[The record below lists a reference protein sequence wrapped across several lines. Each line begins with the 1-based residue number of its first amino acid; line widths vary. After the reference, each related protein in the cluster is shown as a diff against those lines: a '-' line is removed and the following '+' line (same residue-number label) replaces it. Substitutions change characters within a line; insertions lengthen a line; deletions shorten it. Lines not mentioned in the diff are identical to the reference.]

1 MEHEAPPPPE
11 NETTEE
17 LTLSEIKPDP
27 GNAAAP
33 SEDMYEG
40 GDVADAAPGEDLYD
54 GGENNDNMEPEAKD
68 DYQGEGGADP
78 APEEQQPV
86 AVAGPSDGTPTD
98 HLSVDD
104 LMKSKVQECEG
115 GFLCLICWKSMKY
128 SGNMRVHLREKHI
141 VSLVNYHCPPCDKIF
156 NSKRK
161 MKAHVDYKHKNWRGV
176 NIETFAV

>member
-1 MEHEAPPPPE
+1 MSLNPVRFQIPLIERPKPGPAKRAPPAPKSVEKSKRARVVQPRVLPMEHEAPPPPE
-11 NETTEE
+11 NEATEE

-54 GGENNDNMEPEAKD
+54 GGENNDNMEPEAED

-86 AVAGPSDGTPTD
+86 AVAGPSNGTPT
-98 HLSVDD
+98 
-104 LMKSKVQECEG
+104 G
-115 GFLCLICWKSMKY
+115 
-128 SGNMRVHLREKHI
+128 
-141 VSLVNYHCPPCDKIF
+141 
-156 NSKRK
+156 
-161 MKAHVDYKHKNWRGV
+161 KA
-176 NIETFAV
+176 A